1 MKVRVI
7 LSLSNKSGLLIIN
20 NKVNKEKNTFKLN
33 INIKGS
39 IN

>member
-20 NKVNKEKNTFKLN
+20 NKVIKEKNTFKLN
-33 INIKGS
+33 MNIKGS

>member
-33 INIKGS
+33 MNIKGS